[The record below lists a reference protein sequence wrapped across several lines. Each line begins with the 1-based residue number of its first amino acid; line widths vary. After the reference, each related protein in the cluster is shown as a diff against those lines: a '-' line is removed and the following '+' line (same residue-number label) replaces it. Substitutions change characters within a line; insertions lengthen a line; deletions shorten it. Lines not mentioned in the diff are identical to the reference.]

1 MCWFLNNS
9 DYDVRLTAARGI
21 LGILEPNI
29 PLDPFA
35 GGQGYFYNKGTGEVF
50 DIELGECLGEIS
62 VR

>member
-9 DYDVRLTAARGI
+9 DYDGRLTAARGI
-21 LGILEPNI
+21 LGIPEPNI

-35 GGQGYFYNKGTGEVF
+35 GGQGYFYNKETGEVF